1 MKLLTKLTLFITL
14 SKLAI
19 VVLFVMLLP
28 LLVEG
33 IAARYTDYYLQE
45 QKKKVLDII
54 DSNGVDYYLQ
64 GESDYGS
71 YTMLM
76 EEYIALEPVE
86 SSLAIDTIANTQR
99 VIEQDTLNY
108 RVLMHTFRID
118 SQHYLVEIGRTT
130 SSISQFNRPLQRV
143 ALNVLVL
150 LIGITLLVDLL
161 FTRYLLR
168 PLGKIIR
175 TKLQN
180 RRFPFTEKLEPVP
193 TSTEDFQ
200 LLDTSFITLM
210 EQVNEA
216 FQKEREFTSNASH
229 ELMTPISILQSKME
243 NMIMARDVQ
252 ASQQDRL
259 MDMMRTLGRL
269 KRIVNAL
276 LLISRIE
283 NDQFARKDSVR
294 LLELVE
300 EVVAELRERMDEKQL
315 RLAVSITPQKELQ
328 AVNRDLLFQLL
339 YNLVNNAIRY
349 NKQGGSITISDQVSS
364 GGRYELIIR
373 DTGIGIDSS
382 ELGTIFN
389 RFKKAGRA
397 EGEGYGLGLA
407 IVKSILD
414 FHGMTVAVNSRV
426 GVGTSFVIGV

>member
-1 MKLLTKLTLFITL
+1 
-14 SKLAI
+14 
-19 VVLFVMLLP
+19 MLLP

-64 GESDYGS
+64 GESAYGS

-86 SSLAIDTIANTQR
+86 SSLAIDTIANTRR

-243 NMIMARDVQ
+243 NMIMAGDVQ

-294 LLELVE
+294 LLDLVE

>member
-86 SSLAIDTIANTQR
+86 SSLAIDTIANTRR

-243 NMIMARDVQ
+243 NMIMAGDVQ

-294 LLELVE
+294 LLDLVE

>member
-1 MKLLTKLTLFITL
+1 
-14 SKLAI
+14 
-19 VVLFVMLLP
+19 MLLP

-86 SSLAIDTIANTQR
+86 SSLAIDTIANTRR

-243 NMIMARDVQ
+243 NMIMAGDVQ

>member
-64 GESDYGS
+64 GESAYGS

-108 RVLMHTFRID
+108 RVLMHTFQID

-243 NMIMARDVQ
+243 NMIMAGDVQ

-294 LLELVE
+294 LLDLVE

>member
-1 MKLLTKLTLFITL
+1 
-14 SKLAI
+14 
-19 VVLFVMLLP
+19 MLLP

-86 SSLAIDTIANTQR
+86 SSLAIDTIANTRR

-243 NMIMARDVQ
+243 NMIMAGDVQ

-294 LLELVE
+294 LLDLVE

>member
-1 MKLLTKLTLFITL
+1 
-14 SKLAI
+14 
-19 VVLFVMLLP
+19 MLLP

-86 SSLAIDTIANTQR
+86 SSLAIDTIANTRR

-243 NMIMARDVQ
+243 NMIMAGDVQ

-294 LLELVE
+294 LLDLVE

-426 GVGTSFVIGV
+426 GLGTSFVIGV

>member
-86 SSLAIDTIANTQR
+86 SSLAIDTIANTRR

-243 NMIMARDVQ
+243 NMIMAGDVQ

-283 NDQFARKDSVR
+283 NDQFARKDRVR
-294 LLELVE
+294 LLDLVE

-426 GVGTSFVIGV
+426 GLGTSFVIGV